1 MIKELKWTKKA
12 RIAITILCIVLGTA
26 GLLIF
31 SQMNQIAEA
40 AILTPI
46 DSQTEQT
53 TFYDE
58 FGGDLSNW
66 TIVGGAWTIENGE
79 LSGQTSAF
87 GERIMIKDLDV
98 SDFTAEYKV
107 RFISSTYFEVGL
119 AFRGLSGVEP
129 KNCYWV
135 GVRSQGLFLLE
146 RKTGASLMLGSYSF
160 SPSLN
165 VNYTVK
171 VWASGQNMKVWLDGD
186 LQVEVSNADF
196 AHGSIGIMAWSAGSE
211 HAHIDYANVTVATS
225 SVPTTY
231 SLAVRA
237 GATQIVVTC
246 DWSGLGNI
254 TIANI
259 TSPTRT
265 YYESDMGIYE
275 KTTVSFDGVTTNYFN
290 IRRAALSIPA
300 TSSEETWILNLN
312 LTSVTR
318 HQVGAEVS

>member
-1 MIKELKWTKKA
+1 VIKELKWTKKA
-12 RIAITILCIVLGTA
+12 RIAVATLCIVLATA
-26 GLLIF
+26 SLIIL
-31 SQMNQIAEA
+31 SQMGQVAEA
-40 AILTPI
+40 AILEPI
-46 DSQTEQT
+46 QTQT
-53 TFYDE
+53 VGTVFYDD
-58 FGGDLSNW
+58 FSSDLSNW
-66 TIVGGAWTIENGE
+66 TVVSGTWAIESGE

-87 GERIMIKDLDV
+87 GERIVVNDLNL
-98 SDFTAEYKV
+98 SDFTAEYKI
-107 RFISSTYFEVGL
+107 RFISTTFYEIGL
-119 AFRGLSGVEP
+119 AFRGLSGIEP
-129 KNCYWV
+129 NNCYWV
-135 GVRSQGLFLLE
+135 GVKKQGLFLHE
-146 RKTGASLMLGSYSF
+146 RRAGMTYTIGVYPF
-160 SPSLN
+160 VPSLN

-171 VWASGQNMKVWLDGD
+171 VWASGSNVKVWLNGD
-186 LQVEVSNADF
+186 LRIE
-196 AHGSIGIMAWSAGSE
+196 GSSTGPTSGNIGIMAWSGGSE
-211 HAHIDYANVTVATS
+211 HAHINYVNVSEVETP
-225 SVPTTY
+225 VPTAY

>member
-1 MIKELKWTKKA
+1 
-12 RIAITILCIVLGTA
+12 VLATA
-26 GLLIF
+26 GLVIL

-46 DSQTEQT
+46 DSQTGQT

-66 TIVGGAWTIENGE
+66 TIVGGTWTIESGE

-107 RFISSTYFEVGL
+107 RFISSTYFEIGL
-119 AFRGLSGVEP
+119 AFRGLSGIEP
-129 KNCYWV
+129 NDCYWV

-165 VNYTVK
+165 VNYTLK

-186 LQVEVSNADF
+186 LQIEASNADF

-211 HAHIDYANVTVATS
+211 HAHIDYVNVTVATS
-225 SVPTTY
+225 SVPTAY

-246 DWSGLGNI
+246 DWNGLGNI
-254 TIANI
+254 TITNM
-259 TSPTRT
+259 TSPMKT
-265 YYESDMGIYE
+265 YYESDMSIYE
-275 KTTVSFDGVTTNYFN
+275 KTTVSFDGIATSYFN
-290 IRRAALSIPA
+290 IRRAVLSIPA